1 MSPFGSQTNTQEQIK
16 KFLKPLILLFGILLF
31 LFILIFRLIW
41 VNKKPVNN
49 QPEAIPRSSPAAPL
63 TSVPT
68 QASSEKLEI
77 VQKDINWLDKQKT
90 SGGAYY
96 LNQIILPDQ
105 QTVTATRDRRVGVNV
120 LWGKYKYWQK
130 TKDPQML
137 VELSKELNTLDDKKL
152 TPLFQPDFWSCR
164 FLYEIWTDKDI
175 EQDMKDQADSLC
187 SRASFV
193 IPPASELLTYQDKEA
208 NFQSV
213 FSPSEDKITLSS
225 KEEIDLGKKSYQYPA
240 FSSDFAAKY
249 MWHNNE
255 NDLRTAKALFNLSVE
270 VYRKQL
276 QAGVTR
282 NECVLGIAS
291 LDLYRQTNDSEY
303 LSFAGDI
310 YSNDILAGKRNLF
323 RKIACYLFAEDMNTI
338 KPNAKYSDFKNK
350 LLGNIMSENYDAVS
364 GSFFSDITG
373 ARLYETR
380 DNALM
385 LKILSE

>member
-1 MSPFGSQTNTQEQIK
+1 MSPFGSPIISQDKIK
-16 KFLKPLILLFGILLF
+16 KFPKQFIVLPAMIFFFIVWLIVI
-31 LFILIFRLIW
+31 
-41 VNKKPVNN
+41 NKKPAGN
-49 QPEAIPRSSPAAPL
+49 QPVITSRISPSALL
-63 TSVPT
+63 TAVPT
-68 QASSEKLEI
+68 KTTTDKLEI
-77 VQKDINWLDKQKT
+77 AQRVIKWLSKQET
-90 SGGAYY
+90 SDGAYY
-96 LNQIILPDQ
+96 LNRIILPNQ

-130 TKDPQML
+130 TKDPKML
-137 VELSKELNTLDDKKL
+137 VELSKELNTLEDKKL

-175 EQDMKDQADSLC
+175 GQDMKDQADSLC

-193 IPPASELLTYQDKEA
+193 IPAASELLTYQDKEA

-255 NDLRTAKALFNLSVE
+255 NDLRTVKALFNLAVE
-270 VYRKQL
+270 VYQKQL
-276 QAGVTR
+276 QAGVIR

-291 LDLYRQTNDSEY
+291 LDLYRQTNDSKY

-323 RKIACYLFAEDMNTI
+323 RKIACYFFVEDMNAI
-338 KPNAKYSDFKNK
+338 RPNAKYSIFKNK